1 MTAARSGPDV
11 SERAGFFDEFE
22 RLARLDSRYR
32 AERVACRVLGVLM
45 RHLPPAHAA
54 ALERYLP
61 RRVAVAVHRSGLP
74 DGRAPDSIELL
85 QEVAVSA
92 ETSDPADA
100 EAYLCAVLVALSDLL
115 PLVLMDAIRA
125 ELPTASLLFDRRAG
139 SRCLLCSPLPWPDEA
154 GQRR

>member
-1 MTAARSGPDV
+1 M

-22 RLARLDSRYR
+22 RPTRIDARYR
-32 AERVACRVLGVLM
+32 AEHVACRVLGVLI

-54 ALERYLP
+54 NLERYPP
-61 RRVAVAVHRSGLP
+61 RRVAVAVYHSGLP

-85 QEVAVSA
+85 QEVTVSRGDVGPGRRR
-92 ETSDPADA
+92 SH
-100 EAYLCAVLVALSDLL
+100 LCAVLVALSDLL

-139 SRCLLCSPLPWPDEA
+139 SRCLLCSPRPWPDEA